1 MVDFVISGTCKE
13 TTYNLNSSAQNSMIR
28 TEALTYAFDQGVRIS
43 FPDLNFGAGEHWLIT
58 GHSGSGKT
66 TLLHLLAGLRKPTS
80 GKVWVMGN
88 EISSESA
95 AKLDHF
101 RGQHIG
107 IVFQTSHFVQSL
119 TTAENLQL
127 AQFLAGIKPNKKR
140 ITELLQRLGLGE
152 KGHKKPAQLSV
163 GEQQR
168 AAIARA
174 LVNQP
179 TVLLADEPTASLDDE
194 NCRAMLSL
202 LKSET
207 EASGAGLVIVT
218 HDQRIKDLIQNV
230 VAL

>member
-1 MVDFVISGTCKE
+1 
-13 TTYNLNSSAQNSMIR
+13 LNNPEKPATIR
-28 TEALTYAFDQGVRIS
+28 TEGLTYTFDQGLRLS

-80 GKVWVMGN
+80 GKVWIMGN
-88 EISSESA
+88 EISSQSA

-119 TTAENLQL
+119 TTAENLEL
-127 AQFLAGIKPNKKR
+127 AQFLAGIKPDKKR
-140 ITELLQRLGLGE
+140 IAELLQRLGLAE
-152 KGHKKPAQLSV
+152 KGHKKPVQLSV

-179 TVLLADEPTASLDDE
+179 TVLMADEPTASLDDE
-194 NCRAMLSL
+194 NCRAMFEL

-218 HDQRIKDLIQNV
+218 HDQRLKDLIQNV